1 MSVDQPPP
9 TPDAMTPDPRPRP
22 GPIRSGPPAGDV
34 AVAHDRIAT
43 IPNLLS
49 VLRLLA
55 LPVFGWLVLFRHTDG
70 WAAVLLGV
78 AGLSDNL
85 DGFIARRFDQVSR
98 LGQLLDPIVDRVQV
112 VVALVVL
119 VVAGALP
126 WYLAGLLVLR
136 EVVLAVVIAVLRSA
150 GHGSLPVHY
159 LGKIGTFGTVA
170 ALPLL
175 LLGHGEGVA
184 TPLATLGTVLG
195 AGFFYWGLTLYWCA
209 GAVYVWQARRLL
221 SPAPAI
227 RTRRV

>member
-1 MSVDQPPP
+1 
-9 TPDAMTPDPRPRP
+9 
-22 GPIRSGPPAGDV
+22 
-34 AVAHDRIAT
+34 
-43 IPNLLS
+43 
-49 VLRLLA
+49 VL
-55 LPVFGWLVLFRHTDG
+55 GRHQDG

-85 DGFIARRFDQVSR
+85 DGYIARRFDQISR

-119 VVAGALP
+119 VLARALP
-126 WYLAGLLVLR
+126 WYLAALLVLR
-136 EVVLAVVIAVLRSA
+136 EVVLAVVIAVLRRA

-175 LLGHGEGVA
+175 LLGHGRGVA
-184 TPLATLGTVLG
+184 TPLATAGTVLG
-195 AGFFYWGLTLYWCA
+195 SGFFYWGLTLYWCA

-221 SPAPAI
+221 RPPSGIATRPA
-227 RTRRV
+227 

>member
-1 MSVDQPPP
+1 MAVDPYPDPQPGDPLPGPLRGGQPP
-9 TPDAMTPDPRPRP
+9 
-22 GPIRSGPPAGDV
+22 SGGI
-34 AVAHDRIAT
+34 AHDRVLT

-49 VLRLLA
+49 VLRLCA
-55 LPVFGWLVLFRHTDG
+55 LPVFGWLVLSRHQDG

-85 DGFIARRFDQVSR
+85 DGFIARRFDQISR

-119 VVAGALP
+119 VVARALP
-126 WYLAGLLVLR
+126 WYLAALLVLR
-136 EVVLAVVIAVLRSA
+136 EAVLAVVVAVLRA
-150 GHGSLPVHY
+150 RGHGSLPVHY

-175 LLGHGEGVA
+175 LLGHGHGVA
-184 TPLATLGTVLG
+184 VPLARAGTVLG

-221 SPAPAI
+221 RPPPGGV
-227 RTRRV
+227 TRRA